1 MFDLAGFSFFM
12 RNENEQPEFRPDGSI
27 QGSTALLCA
36 VCGKPSRTRFCSRS
50 CRLISKVRA
59 TRSRRPLKD
68 HVCRCGHCGKSF
80 PVGRKRKVL
89 PENLELGATDG
100 R

>member
-1 MFDLAGFSFFM
+1 MFELAGFSFSM
-12 RNENEQPEFRPDGSI
+12 RNENEPEFQPGSPI
-27 QGSTALLCA
+27 QDPPSLQCA
-36 VCGKPSRTRFCSRS
+36 VCGTPARTRFCSRS
-50 CRLISKVRA
+50 CRLIAKVRA

-68 HVCRCGHCGKSF
+68 HVCQCGHCGKSV
-80 PVGRKRKVL
+80 PVGRKRKAL

>member
-1 MFDLAGFSFFM
+1 M
-12 RNENEQPEFRPDGSI
+12 RIACERPKSEAPI
-27 QGSTALLCA
+27 EVQSPPPSACA
-36 VCGKPSRTRFCSRS
+36 VCGAPTRTRFCSRS
-50 CRLISKVRA
+50 CRLIAKVRA

-68 HVCRCGHCGKSF
+68 HVCQCGHCGKSF

-89 PENLELGATDG
+89 PENLGPGVTDG